1 MKNEEYSI
9 CNLSNIQKVLID
21 DQSDLTFW
29 VTNSLT
35 ENFPTYN
42 FCFRFSWENVRKR
55 LFKISVNP
63 RLGPWSTLQKL
74 SLSLPGGWQP
84 IFRENRE
91 QIEMLI
97 RWNKKSDR
105 NGIGFS
111 ILLFEEEAV
120 EPIYRVWCIKP
131 RLTFERAI
139 YLQKLWNWKMLPR
152 VFFAKEMHNGAQ
164 RTGFWW
170 VFINKHSNG
179 LQHVRLVAHL

>member
-1 MKNEEYSI
+1 MKNEEYLI
-9 CNLSNIQKVLID
+9 CKLSNIQKVQIN

-29 VTNSLT
+29 VTRLT

-42 FCFRFSWENVRKR
+42 FCFRFSSENVRKR

-152 VFFAKEMHNGAQ
+152 GFLLNKEMHSGAQ
-164 RTGFWW
+164 RMGFWW